1 MKLEMKLNGQDVSLD
16 IAGPELLLDLLRDNG
31 YFGSKRGCENGDC
44 GACTVLVDGKA
55 VCSCMYFAGQAHG
68 REVTT
73 IEGLGTMEHPHP
85 LQETFV
91 ECGAVQCGFCIP
103 GMLMSAKELLD
114 ECPNPKDPEIREAL
128 DGNLCRCTGY
138 TKQFEAVKLT
148 AKRMAEGT
156 GKGRDSGRKSARGGK
171 SR

>member
-1 MKLEMKLNGQDVSLD
+1 MKLEMKLNGKDTSFE

-31 YFGSKRGCENGDC
+31 YFGAKRGCDNGDC
-44 GACTVLVDGKA
+44 GSCAVQVDGKSI
-55 VCSCMYFAGQAHG
+55 CSCIYFAGQAHG

-73 IEGLGTMEHPHP
+73 IEGLGTMEHPHA

-103 GMLMSAKELLD
+103 GMLLSAKELLD
-114 ECPNPKDPEIREAL
+114 ECPNPKDADIREAL

-138 TKQFEAVKLT
+138 TKQFEAVKVA
-148 AKRMAEGT
+148 AKRIIEGKS
-156 GKGRDSGRKSARGGK
+156 KGRKPARRGK